1 MTQSGQESN
10 NILRAVSNHIE
21 LRLTLLPVL
30 LLALT
35 LFAFSKQTGAGAL
48 YKWIDENGQIRY
60 SDRLPPNQVKK
71 KHQQLN
77 SQGVVLSTKEAAKSD
92 EELAA
97 EAEAR
102 RKLEEQEA
110 KEAKLKEA
118 QYKKDQVLLLTFS
131 SEEELG
137 LARADRLDVLDSVVK
152 LINKS
157 IAGTEQQLQ
166 QLQTSADEVYL
177 SQGKEVP
184 GGLAQKIEHFTG
196 KLESRYA
203 QLELKM
209 AEKDKINEQYA
220 LDLARYRELTT
231 EKN

>member
-1 MTQSGQESN
+1 MTRSGQDPN
-10 NILRAVSNHIE
+10 NIVRAGSNHIE
-21 LRLTLLPVL
+21 PRLTLLPAML
-30 LLALT
+30 LVMT
-35 LFAFSKQTGAGAL
+35 LFALSNQTGAGAL
-48 YKWIDENGQIRY
+48 YKWVDENGQIRY
-60 SDRLPPNQVKK
+60 SDRLPANQVKK

-102 RKLEEQEA
+102 RKQEEQAA
-110 KEAKLKEA
+110 KEAELKEA

-131 SEEELG
+131 SEEEIG
-137 LARADRLDVLDSVVK
+137 LARDDRLDVLESVIK

-166 QLQTSADEVYL
+166 KLQTSADEIYL

-220 LDLARYRELTT
+220 LDLARFRELKT
-231 EKN
+231 ENN

>member
-1 MTQSGQESN
+1 MTQSGQGSN
-10 NILRAVSNHIE
+10 IILRAVSNHLE
-21 LRLTLLPVL
+21 PRLTLLPVL
-30 LLALT
+30 LLALI
-35 LFAFSKQTGAGAL
+35 LLAFSKQAGAGAL

-97 EAEAR
+97 EAEAK
-102 RKLEEQEA
+102 RKLEEQQA
-110 KEAKLKEA
+110 REAKLKEA
-118 QYKKDQVLLLTFS
+118 QDKKDQVLLLTFS

-137 LARADRLDVLDSVVK
+137 LARDNRLEVLDSVIQ

-157 IAGTEQQLQ
+157 IATTQQQLEE
-166 QLQTSADEVYL
+166 LMANADEIYL
-177 SQGKEVP
+177 SRGKEVP
-184 GGLAQKIEHFTG
+184 GGLAQKIEHFTA

-209 AEKDKINEQYA
+209 EKKEQINEQYA

>member
-1 MTQSGQESN
+1 
-10 NILRAVSNHIE
+10 
-21 LRLTLLPVL
+21 
-30 LLALT
+30 
-35 LFAFSKQTGAGAL
+35 
-48 YKWIDENGQIRY
+48 
-60 SDRLPPNQVKK
+60 
-71 KHQQLN
+71 
-77 SQGVVLSTKEAAKSD
+77 VVLSTKEAAKSD

-110 KEAKLKEA
+110 KEAKIKEA
-118 QYKKDQVLLLTFS
+118 QDKKDTVLLLTFS

-137 LARADRLDVLDSVVK
+137 LARDNRLDVLESVIQ

-157 IAGTEQQLQ
+157 IDATQQQLQ
-166 QLQTSADEVYL
+166 QLQTKADKTYL

-184 GGLAQKIEHFTG
+184 GGLAQKIEHFTR
-196 KLESRYA
+196 KIESRYA
-203 QLELKM
+203 QLESKM

>member
-1 MTQSGQESN
+1 M
-10 NILRAVSNHIE
+10 RAPSNHIE
-21 LRLTLLPVL
+21 SRLTLLPIT

-35 LFAFSKQTGAGAL
+35 LFAPIKQTGAGAL

-60 SDRLPPNQVKK
+60 SDRLPASQVRK

-77 SQGVVLSTKEAAKSD
+77 SQGVVLSTKEAAKTE

-110 KEAKLKEA
+110 KEAKIKEE
-118 QYKKDQVLLLTFS
+118 QDKKDTVLLMTFS

-137 LARADRLDVLDSVVK
+137 LARDNRLDVLESVIQ

-157 IAGTEQQLQ
+157 IATTQKQLEQLQ
-166 QLQTSADEVYL
+166 NKADEIYL
-177 SQGKEVP
+177 SKGKEVP
-184 GGLAQKIEHFTG
+184 GGLAQKIEHFTR
-196 KLESRYA
+196 KIESRYA
-203 QLELKM
+203 QPELKM
-209 AEKDKINEQYA
+209 ADKDKINEQYA
-220 LDLARYRELTT
+220 LDLARYRELTA

>member
-1 MTQSGQESN
+1 M
-10 NILRAVSNHIE
+10 RAVSNHLE
-21 LRLTLLPVL
+21 PRLTLLPVL
-30 LLALT
+30 LLASI
-35 LFAFSKQTGAGAL
+35 LFAFSKQAGAGAL
-48 YKWIDENGQIRY
+48 YKWVDENGQIRY
-60 SDRLPPNQVKK
+60 SDRLPAKQVKK

-97 EAEAR
+97 EAEAK

-110 KEAKLKEA
+110 EEARLKEI

-131 SEEELG
+131 SEEELS
-137 LARADRLDVLDSVVK
+137 LARDDRLEVLDSVIN

-157 IAGTEQQLQ
+157 ITSTQQQLQ
-166 QLQTSADEVYL
+166 QLITSAEDIYL
-177 SQGKEVP
+177 SKGKEVP

-209 AEKDKINEQYA
+209 DKKDQINEQYA
-220 LDLARYRELTT
+220 LDLARYRELTA
-231 EKN
+231 EKTQD

>member
-10 NILRAVSNHIE
+10 NIVRAVSNHTE
-21 LRLTLLPVL
+21 PRLTLLPVL

-35 LFAFSKQTGAGAL
+35 LFAFSKQAGAGAL

-110 KEAKLKEA
+110 EEAKLKEA

-137 LARADRLDVLDSVVK
+137 MARDDRLEVLEAVIQ

-157 IAGTEQQLQ
+157 IAVTQQQLL
-166 QLQTSADEVYL
+166 QLITSADEVYL

-220 LDLARYRELTT
+220 LDVVRYRELTT
-231 EKN
+231 ENN

>member
-10 NILRAVSNHIE
+10 NIVRAVSNHTE
-21 LRLTLLPVL
+21 PRLTLLPVL

-35 LFAFSKQTGAGAL
+35 LFAFSKQAGAGAL

-131 SEEELG
+131 SEKELG
-137 LARADRLDVLDSVVK
+137 MARDDRLEVLEAVIQ

-157 IAGTEQQLQ
+157 IAVTQQQLL
-166 QLQTSADEVYL
+166 QLITSADEVYL

-220 LDLARYRELTT
+220 LDVVRYRELTT
-231 EKN
+231 ENN

>member
-10 NILRAVSNHIE
+10 NIVRAVSNHTE
-21 LRLTLLPVL
+21 PRLTLLPVL

-35 LFAFSKQTGAGAL
+35 LFAFSKQAGAGAL

-77 SQGVVLSTKEAAKSD
+77 SQGVVLSTKEAAKSH

-131 SEEELG
+131 SEKERG
-137 LARADRLDVLDSVVK
+137 MARDDRLDVLDAVIQ

-157 IAGTEQQLQ
+157 IAVTQQQLL
-166 QLQTSADEVYL
+166 QLITSADEIYL

-209 AEKDKINEQYA
+209 AEKDKINEQYV
-220 LDLARYRELTT
+220 LDLVRYRELTT
-231 EKN
+231 ENN

>member
-1 MTQSGQESN
+1 M
-10 NILRAVSNHIE
+10 RAVSNHLE
-21 LRLTLLPVL
+21 PRLTLLPVL
-30 LLALT
+30 LLALI
-35 LFAFSKQTGAGAL
+35 LLAFSKQAGAGAL

-97 EAEAR
+97 EAEAK
-102 RKLEEQEA
+102 RKLEEQQA
-110 KEAKLKEA
+110 REAKLKEA
-118 QYKKDQVLLLTFS
+118 QDKKDQVLLLTFS

-137 LARADRLDVLDSVVK
+137 LARDNRLEVLDSVIQ

-157 IAGTEQQLQ
+157 IATTQQQLEE
-166 QLQTSADEVYL
+166 LMANADEIYL
-177 SQGKEVP
+177 SRGKEVP
-184 GGLAQKIEHFTG
+184 GGLAQKIEHFTA

-209 AEKDKINEQYA
+209 EKKEQINEQYA